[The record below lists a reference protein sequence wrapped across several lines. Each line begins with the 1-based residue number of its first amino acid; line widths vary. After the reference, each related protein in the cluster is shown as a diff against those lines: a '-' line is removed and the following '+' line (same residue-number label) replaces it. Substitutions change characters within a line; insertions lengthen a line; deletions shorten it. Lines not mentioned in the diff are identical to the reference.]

1 MKQKNYRRGYPVAIL
16 IGTEQSLASLWQIYS
31 QVAKH
36 QQTIHLKGYRND
48 QKTLYNYHE
57 EIINAIRPT
66 IREGVKNIIV
76 SAPPRATF
84 AQDLIDHIKA
94 HHSWLMRGENRASIS
109 KIAGNANSAAQV
121 STLTATSEFKELI
134 EINAEEETS
143 SLLQILEKK
152 LNSPK
157 DRVIFSLEQVEK
169 TIFENTGGDTQVEYF
184 LMTDNYVKSN
194 RQKSRVNRLM
204 QIANN
209 KKIKTRVINADS
221 TAGSRLSQLGGIVC
235 LLKD

>member
-1 MKQKNYRRGYPVAIL
+1 M
-16 IGTEQSLASLWQIYS
+16 
-31 QVAKH
+31 
-36 QQTIHLKGYRND
+36 
-48 QKTLYNYHE
+48 
-57 EIINAIRPT
+57 
-66 IREGVKNIIV
+66 
-76 SAPPRATF
+76 RA
-84 AQDLIDHIKA
+84 
-94 HHSWLMRGENRASIS
+94 
-109 KIAGNANSAAQV
+109 NANSAAQV

>member
-16 IGTEQSLASLWQIYS
+16 IGTEQSSAALWQIYS

-36 QQTIHLKGYRND
+36 EQTIQLKGNRND
-48 QKTLYNYHE
+48 QKALYNYHE

-66 IREGVKNIIV
+66 IREGVKSIIV
-76 SAPPRATF
+76 TAPPRATF

-94 HHSWLMRGENRASIS
+94 HHPWLIRGENRASIS
-109 KIAGNANSAAQV
+109 KITGNATSAAQV
-121 STLTATSEFKELI
+121 STLTAKSEFKELI
-134 EINAEEETS
+134 EMNAEEETS

-157 DRVIFSLEQVEK
+157 DKVIFSLEQVEK
-169 TIFENTGGDTQVEYF
+169 AIFENASADTQVEYF
-184 LMTDNYVKSN
+184 LLTDNYIKGN
-194 RQKSRVNRLM
+194 RQKSRLNRLM

-209 KKIKTRVINADS
+209 KKIKTRIIDADS
-221 TAGSRLSQLGGIVC
+221 SAGGRLSQLGGIIC